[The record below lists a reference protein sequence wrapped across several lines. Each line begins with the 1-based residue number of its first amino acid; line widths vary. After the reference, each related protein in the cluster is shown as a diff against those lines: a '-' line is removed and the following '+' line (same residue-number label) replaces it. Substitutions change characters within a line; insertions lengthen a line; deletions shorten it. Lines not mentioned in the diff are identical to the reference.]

1 MSKTEGN
8 EMAENKRKGH
18 GYPAT
23 DSDMARR
30 AAMQTVEL
38 LGQITSPYERA
49 IVTSYIALNLN
60 LSHMNND
67 LDRIVILLQDR
78 EASQ

>member
-1 MSKTEGN
+1 
-8 EMAENKRKGH
+8 MARGQRKGQEGGMH
-18 GYPAT
+18 GYPST
-23 DSDMARR
+23 DADMARR

-49 IVTSYIALNLN
+49 IVTSCIALNLN

-67 LDRIVILLQDR
+67 LDRIVILLQSK
-78 EASQ
+78 EASR